1 MVKTDKNISRSL
13 QNSKGNNAQS
23 NHRDDFDREYGLS
36 ELLSIS
42 VVEELCT
49 EIQKAVPISIAVLM
63 QDGTLFYTKGSFP
76 LDDMRS
82 LGRIINQEGIDSPET
97 YGSGEEEIT
106 IFPITHQLETIGY
119 LGIGHKANGD
129 EITCP
134 AVPFGNFLTKT
145 FSHLIACKYKSE
157 LTAGLH
163 EQVVEESYALL
174 KEKAVR
180 LEASERKYRQLA
192 ANLEIEVQKKVQEI
206 KETQGRLIQQEKMA
220 SIGHLAAGVAHE
232 INNPMGF
239 VSSNLSTLDEY
250 EKDIRSLVGRYRS
263 FLSGLKETMA
273 AEEIRRAIT
282 EGLERTIKLEEEIDI
297 DFILEDLPN
306 LIEESLE
313 GAGRINKIVSDLK
326 DFAHP
331 GEDEQKVSDINKSL
345 DSTLNIV
352 WNELKYKATVTK
364 DYGALPLVQCYPQQL
379 NQVFMN
385 ILVNAAQAIDEKGE
399 IKITTSSENEQVM
412 ITISDTGSGIPK
424 ESLSKIFDP
433 FFTTKEVGKG
443 TGLGLN
449 VAYNI
454 IEKHNGTI
462 EVESRLGSGTTFSIR
477 LPVNGH

>member
-1 MVKTDKNISRSL
+1 MENISRPL
-13 QNSKGNNAQS
+13 RDSKGNNAQS
-23 NHRDDFDREYGLS
+23 NHRDDFDREYGLN

-42 VVEELCT
+42 VVEELYT
-49 EIQKAVPISIAVLM
+49 EIQKAVPISIAVFM

-76 LDDMRS
+76 SGDMKS
-82 LGRIINQEGIDSPET
+82 LSRIINQEGIDSPGT
-97 YGSGEEEIT
+97 YGSGEEKIT

-129 EITCP
+129 GITCP
-134 AVPFGNFLTKT
+134 AVPLGNFLTKT
-145 FSHLIACKYKSE
+145 FSHLIACKYKYE

-163 EQVVEESYALL
+163 EQVVEESYAGL
-174 KEKAVR
+174 KEKAAR

-192 ANLEIEVQKKVQEI
+192 ASLEIEVQKKVKEI
-206 KETQGRLIQQEKMA
+206 KQTQGRLLQQEKMA

-239 VSSNLSTLDEY
+239 ISSNLSTLNEY
-250 EKDIRSLVGRYRS
+250 EKNIRSLVEHYRS
-263 FLSGLKETMA
+263 FLSGLKETKA
-273 AEEIRRAIT
+273 AEEVRRAIT
-282 EGLERTIKLEEEIDI
+282 GGLERIIKLEEEIDI
-297 DFILEDLPN
+297 DFIIEDLPN

-313 GAGRINKIVSDLK
+313 GAGRINKIVRDLK

-331 GEDEQKVSDINKSL
+331 GEDDQKISDINKSL

-352 WNELKYKATVTK
+352 WNELKYKAEITK
-364 DYGALPLVQCYPQQL
+364 NYGDLPLVKCYPQQL

-385 ILVNAAQAIDEKGE
+385 ILVNAAQAIDDKGE
-399 IKITTSSENEQVM
+399 IKISTGNEDEHVK
-412 ITISDTGSGIPK
+412 ITISDTGQGIP
-424 ESLSKIFDP
+424 ETNLSKIFDP

-454 IEKHNGTI
+454 INKHNGTI
-462 EVESRLGSGTTFSIR
+462 EVESILGRGTTFSIR

>member
-1 MVKTDKNISRSL
+1 MENISKSW
-13 QNSKGNNAQS
+13 QDNIEDNSQS
-23 NHRDDFDREYGLS
+23 NHRDDFDREYGLN

-49 EIQKAVPISIAVLM
+49 EIQKVVPISIAVLLE
-63 QDGTLFYTKGSFP
+63 DSTVFCGKGSFDS
-76 LDDMRS
+76 DDVDS
-82 LGRIINQEGIDSPET
+82 LSGIINQKGVDSPGT
-97 YGSGEEEIT
+97 YGSGEEKIT

-129 EITCP
+129 RTACP
-134 AVPFGNFLTKT
+134 AVPLGNFLTKT
-145 FSHLIACKYKSE
+145 FSHLIACKYKYE

-163 EQVVEESYALL
+163 EQVVEESYARL
-174 KEKAVR
+174 KEKAAS

-192 ANLEIEVQKKVQEI
+192 ASLEIEVQRKVQEI
-206 KETQGRLIQQEKMA
+206 KETQGQLIQQEKMA

-239 VSSNLSTLDEY
+239 VSSNLNTLNEY
-250 EKDIRSLVGRYRS
+250 EKDIRSLVEHYRS

-273 AEEIRRAIT
+273 AEEGRKAIA
-282 EGLERTIKLEEEIDI
+282 EGLERVTKFEEEIDI
-297 DFILEDLPN
+297 DFVLEDVPN

-313 GAGRINKIVSDLK
+313 GAGRIKKIVIDLK

-331 GEDEQKVSDINKSL
+331 GEDELKITDINKNL
-345 DSTLNIV
+345 DSTLNVV
-352 WNELKYKATVTK
+352 WNELKYKTKVSK
-364 DYGALPLVQCYPQQL
+364 DYGDLPLVQCYPQQL

-385 ILVNAAQAIDEKGE
+385 ILVNAAQAIAEKGE
-399 IKITTSSENEQVM
+399 IKITTSSENEQVR

-424 ESLSKIFDP
+424 ENLSKIFDP

-454 IEKHNGTI
+454 IKKHNGTI
-462 EVESRLGSGTTFSIR
+462 EVESRLGNGTTFSIR
-477 LPVNGH
+477 LPVNG